1 MEQGL
6 GQFGDLRLA
15 NVGAL
20 CLARLIEV
28 GQGGTSVRKLG
39 GSRAGEIR
47 LARFLH
53 NPRVTHQ
60 EMTATAAARTAERAR
75 GRHVLAIQDSTTLR
89 DDGGQNSLLLHATIA
104 VDAGDGAVLGPV
116 DASFL
121 QRQGGRKVLRKQ
133 RPFAD
138 KESYR
143 WLQSTRVA
151 QAALLDAACV
161 TVVTDREGDIY
172 EEFAQRPE
180 DVHLV
185 IRAAQDRALADGRML
200 FDGLDG
206 APVLGREP
214 ITLPA
219 APGRPARDAEIT
231 LRARPVVL
239 RRPERPAAE
248 KHALPAQ
255 ISVWLVEAREENP
268 PPGLAAVHWHLLTTH
283 PVRTAHEARQ
293 IVGFYRQRW
302 TIEQLFRVMK
312 TKGFDVEAL
321 RTTDV
326 QAHANLTAAIFIAA
340 VQVLQLVRER
350 DCTAARPMEDLLDPA
365 EAGAVQAIS
374 ASLEGNTARQKNPHP
389 PESLAFVAWVCAR
402 LGGWTGY
409 YGKPGPVVMLN
420 GLLQLKAML
429 KVTKLY
435 RDV

>member
-1 MEQGL
+1 MELGL

-15 NVGAL
+15 SVGAL

-28 GQGGTSVRKLG
+28 GQSGTSVRKLG
-39 GSRAGEIR
+39 GNRAGEIR

-104 VDAGDGAVLGPV
+104 VDAQDGAVLGPV

-121 QRQGGRKVLRKQ
+121 QRQGGQKVLRKQ
-133 RPFAD
+133 RPFVE
-138 KESYR
+138 KQSHR
-143 WLQSTRVA
+143 WLQATHAA

-161 TVVTDREGDIY
+161 TVVADREGDIY
-172 EEFAQRPE
+172 EEFAERPK
-180 DVHLV
+180 DVQLV
-185 IRAAQDRALADGRML
+185 IRAAQDRALAGGQML
-200 FDGLDG
+200 FECLNR
-206 APVLGREP
+206 APVLGRER
-214 ITLPA
+214 IMLPA
-219 APGRPARDAEIT
+219 APGRPARAADIT
-231 LRARPVVL
+231 LRARTVAL
-239 RRPERPAAE
+239 RRPGRLAAE

-255 ISVWLVEAREENP
+255 VSVWLVEAREENP
-268 PPGLAAVHWHLLTTH
+268 PPGLAAVHWRLLTTH
-283 PVRTAHEARQ
+283 AVRTAHDACQ
-293 IVGFYRQRW
+293 IVGIYRQRW

-321 RTTDV
+321 RTMDAR
-326 QAHANLTAAIFIAA
+326 AHANLTAAIFIAA

-350 DCTAARPMEDLLDPA
+350 DCTAARPMEDILDLA
-365 EAGAVQAIS
+365 EAPAVQAIS
-374 ASLEGNTARQKNPHP
+374 ASLEGGTARQKNPHP
-389 PESLAFVAWVCAR
+389 PDSLAFVSWVCAR

-420 GLLQLKAML
+420 GLLQLKTML
-429 KVTKLY
+429 KAMKLQ
-435 RDV
+435 RHV

>member
-15 NVGAL
+15 SVGAL

-28 GQGGTSVRKLG
+28 GQSGTSVRKLG

-47 LARFLH
+47 LSRFLR

-89 DDGGQNSLLLHATIA
+89 DDGGLNSLLLHAMIA
-104 VDAGDGAVLGPV
+104 VDAQDGALLGPV

-121 QRQGGRKVLRKQ
+121 QRQGGKKVLRKH
-133 RPFAD
+133 RPFEE
-138 KESYR
+138 KESHR
-143 WLQSTRVA
+143 WLQATRVA

-161 TVVTDREGDIY
+161 TVVADREGDVY

-185 IRAAQDRALADGRML
+185 VRAAQNRALADRQML
-200 FDGLDG
+200 FECLNCL
-206 APVLGREP
+206 PVLGRER
-214 ITLPA
+214 IMLPA
-219 APGRPARDAEIT
+219 APGRPAREAEIA

-239 RRPERPAAE
+239 RRPGRPAAE

-255 ISVWLVEAREENP
+255 VSVWLVEAREENP

-283 PVRTAHEARQ
+283 PVRTAHDARQ

-321 RTTDV
+321 RVTDAR
-326 QAHANLTAAIFIAA
+326 AHANLTAAIFIAA

-350 DCTAARPMEDLLDPA
+350 DCAAARPMEDLLDPA
-365 EAGAVQAIS
+365 EARAVQAIS

-409 YGKPGPVVMLN
+409 YGKPGPIVMLN
-420 GLLQLKAML
+420 GLRQLKAML
-429 KVTKLY
+429 RATKVY
-435 RDV
+435 RVV

>member
-1 MEQGL
+1 
-6 GQFGDLRLA
+6 
-15 NVGAL
+15 
-20 CLARLIEV
+20 
-28 GQGGTSVRKLG
+28 
-39 GSRAGEIR
+39 
-47 LARFLH
+47 
-53 NPRVTHQ
+53 
-60 EMTATAAARTAERAR
+60 
-75 GRHVLAIQDSTTLR
+75 
-89 DDGGQNSLLLHATIA
+89 
-104 VDAGDGAVLGPV
+104 
-116 DASFL
+116 
-121 QRQGGRKVLRKQ
+121 
-133 RPFAD
+133 
-138 KESYR
+138 
-143 WLQSTRVA
+143 VA